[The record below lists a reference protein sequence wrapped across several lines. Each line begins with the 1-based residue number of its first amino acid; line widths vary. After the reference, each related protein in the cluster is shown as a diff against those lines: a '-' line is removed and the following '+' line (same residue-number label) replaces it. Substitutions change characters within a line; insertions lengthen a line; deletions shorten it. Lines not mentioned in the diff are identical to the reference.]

1 MKLSHKICFRIVLYI
16 TTAYTLTLGQHFF
29 EALTSQGGGIFLFI
43 LWPFIIPP
51 LSITPWYLIRFQK
64 NQVCASIIASTTYS
78 YPVLVSDKRPVY
90 QKTQTITPSDDIK
103 LWKSDHAVALI
114 WTGIMGILSLLFIYL
129 IIGNLAMI
137 IFFSVNTELRLLPFN
152 LLGAEAR
159 VG

>member
-64 NQVCASIIASTTYS
+64 TRFAHLSLLPPLTAIPCWFLIKDQFI
-78 YPVLVSDKRPVY
+78 K
-90 QKTQTITPSDDIK
+90 KTQTIMPTDDIK
-103 LWKSDHAVALI
+103 LWKFDHAVALI
-114 WTGIMGILSLLFIYL
+114 WTGIMGILSLLSIYL

-137 IFFSVNTELRLLPFN
+137 IFFQ
-152 LLGAEAR
+152 
-159 VG
+159 

>member
-43 LWPFIIPP
+43 LWPFFIPP

-64 NQVCASIIASTTYS
+64 TRFAHLSLLPPLTVIPCWFLIKDRFI
-78 YPVLVSDKRPVY
+78 K
-90 QKTQTITPSDDIK
+90 KTQTITPSDDIK

-114 WTGIMGILSLLFIYL
+114 WTGIMGILSLLSIYL

-137 IFFSVNTELRLLPFN
+137 IFFQ
-152 LLGAEAR
+152 
-159 VG
+159 

>member
-64 NQVCASIIASTTYS
+64 TRFAHLSLLPPLTAIPCWFLIKDQFT
-78 YPVLVSDKRPVY
+78 K
-90 QKTQTITPSDDIK
+90 KTQTIMPTDDIK
-103 LWKSDHAVALI
+103 LWKFDHAVALI
-114 WTGIMGILSLLFIYL
+114 WTGIMGILSLLSIYL

-137 IFFSVNTELRLLPFN
+137 IFFQ
-152 LLGAEAR
+152 
-159 VG
+159 

>member
-64 NQVCASIIASTTYS
+64 TRFAHLSLLPPLTAIPCWFLIKDQFT
-78 YPVLVSDKRPVY
+78 K
-90 QKTQTITPSDDIK
+90 KTQTIMPTDDIK
-103 LWKSDHAVALI
+103 LWKFDHAVALI
-114 WTGIMGILSLLFIYL
+114 WTGIMVILSLLSIYL

-137 IFFSVNTELRLLPFN
+137 IFFQ
-152 LLGAEAR
+152 
-159 VG
+159 

>member
-64 NQVCASIIASTTYS
+64 TRFAHLSLLPPLTAITCWFLIKDRFT
-78 YPVLVSDKRPVY
+78 K
-90 QKTQTITPSDDIK
+90 KTQTIMPTDDIK
-103 LWKSDHAVALI
+103 LWKFDHAVALI
-114 WTGIMGILSLLFIYL
+114 WTGIMGILSLLSIYL

-137 IFFSVNTELRLLPFN
+137 IFFQ
-152 LLGAEAR
+152 
-159 VG
+159 

>member
-64 NQVCASIIASTTYS
+64 TRFAHLSLLPPLTAIPCWFLIKDQFT
-78 YPVLVSDKRPVY
+78 K
-90 QKTQTITPSDDIK
+90 KTQTIMPTDDIK
-103 LWKSDHAVALI
+103 LWKFNHAVALI
-114 WTGIMGILSLLFIYL
+114 WTGIMGILSLLSIYL

-137 IFFSVNTELRLLPFN
+137 IFFQ
-152 LLGAEAR
+152 
-159 VG
+159 

>member
-64 NQVCASIIASTTYS
+64 TRFAHLSLLPPLTAIPCWFLIKDQFT
-78 YPVLVSDKRPVY
+78 K
-90 QKTQTITPSDDIK
+90 KTQTIMPTDDIK
-103 LWKSDHAVALI
+103 LWKFDHAVALI
-114 WTGIMGILSLLFIYL
+114 WTGIMGILSLLSTYL

-137 IFFSVNTELRLLPFN
+137 IFFQ
-152 LLGAEAR
+152 
-159 VG
+159 

>member
-64 NQVCASIIASTTYS
+64 TRFAHLSLLPPLTVIPCWFLIKDRFI
-78 YPVLVSDKRPVY
+78 K
-90 QKTQTITPSDDIK
+90 KTQTITPSDDIK

-114 WTGIMGILSLLFIYL
+114 WTGIMGILSLLSIYL

-137 IFFSVNTELRLLPFN
+137 IFFQ
-152 LLGAEAR
+152 
-159 VG
+159 